1 MAEEL
6 KRVGLKFDAEGAV
19 DFQKSLKGVTQ
30 ATRENYAEL
39 KLAQSQYD
47 KNTSITDKLRDRQAY
62 LTKQTEVY
70 SDKIK
75 ILNQQIEE
83 MSQDENADQEA
94 IEKKKT
100 ELTRTQTKLNEYSNS
115 LKEVNEQLKTGSA
128 QMKEWSEKVKSVGD
142 KVSEVGEGMT
152 KAVTVPVAG
161 IATASVAAWKEVD
174 EAMDTVTT
182 KTGASG
188 AALEDMQNR
197 VKDIAT
203 TKLPVS
209 LQDAADAVGEVN
221 TRFGLTGDELQSLS
235 EQFLK
240 FASLNNTDVSPTIDN
255 VQKAMEATGTDAS
268 DASDVLD
275 IFNAVGQQTGISMD
289 ELSNLIINNAASFKS
304 LGLGINQSAALVGIF
319 EKSGVDASAALGS
332 LAKAQKNAASDGKT
346 LNDALSEFSGLMNS
360 NASRTEKLNAA
371 YDLFGKSGE
380 KIFNAIEVGSVSIDD
395 LGKSV
400 GGWVNS
406 VNDTIDKTRD
416 PIEQAKLVMNSLKVT
431 GAEIIDSA
439 GPMIIEVMS
448 NLAKA
453 AKALNDHWNSLSDG
467 QKEKVLKIA
476 MVAAAAGPLITVIG
490 KIITGVGTMMSLMS
504 GISLATAGPVILAI
518 AAVAAVAVGLYEA
531 FKHWDDIKAFVG
543 GVRDAVVGKFQ
554 EMGDAIKN
562 STIVQSAKVV
572 WENVKTNTQQKLNEI
587 KNAYISHGG
596 GVKGIFAGMFA
607 GLKATWTT
615 GYNNLNQITGGK
627 LGEVVNT
634 VRSKFNGLQSA
645 ASSLWSG
652 IKSAFKKGISNIE
665 NAFKK
670 MVLKFPKIKLPHFS
684 INGAFSL
691 DHPKVPS
698 LSVDWYAKAVNQP
711 YLFTSP
717 TIMPAGAIGAG
728 EASREIMYGKDSLMN
743 DIRSAM
749 ADSGMM
755 ERVINLL
762 EQLVDK
768 DTNAYI
774 DGKKVTAVVTNY
786 ISQKYRG

>member
-19 DFQKSLKGVTQ
+19 DFQKTLKGVTQ

-100 ELTRTQTKLNEYSNS
+100 ELTKTQAKLNEYSNS

-188 AALEDMQNR
+188 SALQDMQKR
-197 VKDIAT
+197 AKDIAT
-203 TKLPVS
+203 TIPVS
-209 LQDAADAVGEVN
+209 FQDAADAVGEVN
-221 TRFGLTGDELQSLS
+221 TRFGLTGDDLQSLS
-235 EQFLK
+235 EQFVK
-240 FASLNNTDVSPTIDN
+240 FASLNNTDVSTSIDN
-255 VQKAMEATGTDAS
+255 VQKAMAATGTDVS
-268 DASDVLD
+268 DAADVLD

-289 ELSNLIINNAASFKS
+289 ELSNLITTNASSFKS

-319 EKSGVDASAALGS
+319 EKSGVEASTALNS
-332 LAKAQKNAASDGKT
+332 LAKAQKNATADGKT
-346 LNDALSEFSGLMNS
+346 LNDALSEFSDLMNS
-360 NASRTEKLNAA
+360 NASHTEKMKAA
-371 YDLFGKSGE
+371 YDLFGKSGDKIVDSIE
-380 KIFNAIEVGSVSIDD
+380 KGTISIDD

-400 GGWVNS
+400 GGWADS
-406 VNDTIDKTRD
+406 VSNTFDETQD
-416 PIEQAKLVMNSLKVT
+416 PIDRMVPILNTLKET

-439 GPMIIEVMS
+439 GPMIIDVMKK
-448 NLAKA
+448 LADA

-467 QKEKVLKIA
+467 QKEMVLKIA
-476 MVAAAAGPLITVIG
+476 MIATAAGPLITVIG
-490 KIITGVGTMMSLMS
+490 KIITGVGTVMSLMS

-518 AAVAAVAVGLYEA
+518 AAVAAIAVGLYEA

-543 GVRDAVVGKFQ
+543 GVRDAVVGKFK
-554 EMGDAIKN
+554 EMADAIKN
-562 STIVQSAKVV
+562 STIVQSAK
-572 WENVKTNTQQKLNEI
+572 
-587 KNAYISHGG
+587 
-596 GVKGIFAGMFA
+596 
-607 GLKATWTT
+607 
-615 GYNNLNQITGGK
+615 GK
-627 LGEVVNT
+627 LGEVVKIAQ
-634 VRSKFNGLQSA
+634 SKFNSLQSA
-645 ASSLWSG
+645 ASSLWNG
-652 IKSAFKKGISNIE
+652 IKSAFGTGISNIE
-665 NAFKK
+665 NAFRK

-684 INGAFSL
+684 IDGSFSL
-691 DHPKVPS
+691 KPPKVPH
-698 LSVDWYAKAVNQP
+698 LNVEWYAKAVNQP

-728 EASREIMYGKDSLMN
+728 EASREIMYGKDSLMS

>member
-19 DFQKSLKGVTQ
+19 DFQKTLKGVTQ
-30 ATRENYAEL
+30 ATRENYSEL

-47 KNTSITDKLRDRQAY
+47 KNTSITDKLRDRQTY

-100 ELTRTQTKLNEYSNS
+100 ELTQTQAKLNEYSNS

-161 IATASVAAWKEVD
+161 VATASVAAWKEVD

-188 AALEDMQNR
+188 AALEDMKQR
-197 VKDIAT
+197 AKDIAT
-203 TKLPVS
+203 TIPVS
-209 LQDAADAVGEVN
+209 FQDAADAVGEVN
-221 TRFGLTGDELQSLS
+221 TRFGLTGDDLQSLS
-235 EQFLK
+235 EQFVK
-240 FASLNNTDVSPTIDN
+240 FASLNNTDVSTSVDN
-255 VQKAMEATGTDAS
+255 VQKAMAATGTDVS
-268 DASDVLD
+268 DAADVLD

-289 ELSNLIINNAASFKS
+289 ELSNLITTNASSFKS

-346 LNDALSEFSGLMNS
+346 LNDALSEFSGVMNS
-360 NASRTEKLNAA
+360 NASRTEKLQAA
-371 YDLFGKSGE
+371 YDLFGKSGD
-380 KIFNAIEVGSVSIDD
+380 KIFEAIESGSVSIDD

-400 GGWVNS
+400 GGWGDS
-406 VNDTIDKTRD
+406 VNDTFDKTQD
-416 PIEQAKLVMNSLKVT
+416 PIDRIVPILNTLKET

-439 GPMIIEVMS
+439 GPMIIDVMKK
-448 NLAKA
+448 LADA

-467 QKEKVLKIA
+467 QKEMVLKIA

-490 KIITGVGTMMSLMS
+490 KIITGVGTAMSLMS

-562 STIVQSAKVV
+562 STIVQSAKA
-572 WENVKTNTQQKLNEI
+572 ERNQKCIHQSRRRRE
-587 KNAYISHGG
+587 GD
-596 GVKGIFAGMFA
+596 FCR
-607 GLKATWTT
+607 
-615 GYNNLNQITGGK
+615 
-627 LGEVVNT
+627 T
-634 VRSKFNGLQSA
+634 VCR
-645 ASSLWSG
+645 
-652 IKSAFKKGISNIE
+652 IKSDME
-665 NAFKK
+665 NRVQQPESDYWWKTGRGRE
-670 MVLKFPKIKLPHFS
+670 HC
-684 INGAFSL
+684 
-691 DHPKVPS
+691 
-698 LSVDWYAKAVNQP
+698 SV
-711 YLFTSP
+711 
-717 TIMPAGAIGAG
+717 
-728 EASREIMYGKDSLMN
+728 
-743 DIRSAM
+743 
-749 ADSGMM
+749 
-755 ERVINLL
+755 
-762 EQLVDK
+762 
-768 DTNAYI
+768 
-774 DGKKVTAVVTNY
+774 
-786 ISQKYRG
+786 

>member
-6 KRVGLKFDAEGAV
+6 KRVGLKFDAEGTV

-47 KNTSITDKLRDRQAY
+47 KNTSITDKLRDRQTY

-70 SDKIK
+70 SDKSK

-142 KVSEVGEGMT
+142 KVTEVGEGMT

-188 AALEDMQNR
+188 AALQDMQQR
-197 VKDIAT
+197 AKDIAT
-203 TKLPVS
+203 TIPVS
-209 LQDAADAVGEVN
+209 FQDAADAVGEVN
-221 TRFGLTGDELQSLS
+221 TRFGLTGDDLQSLS
-235 EQFLK
+235 EQFVK
-240 FASLNNTDVSPTIDN
+240 FASLNNTDVSTSIDN
-255 VQKAMEATGTDAS
+255 VQKAMAATGTDVS
-268 DASDVLD
+268 DAADVLD

-289 ELSNLIINNAASFKS
+289 ELSNLITNNASSFKS

-346 LNDALSEFSGLMNS
+346 LNDALSEFSGVMNS
-360 NASRTEKLNAA
+360 NASRTEKLQAA
-371 YDLFGKSGE
+371 YDLFGKSGD
-380 KIFNAIEVGSVSIDD
+380 KIFEAIESGSVSIDD

-400 GGWVNS
+400 GGWGDS
-406 VNDTIDKTRD
+406 VSNTFDETLD
-416 PIEQAKLVMNSLKVT
+416 PLDQAKLVLNNLKET

-439 GPMIIEVMS
+439 GPMIIEVMK
-448 NLAKA
+448 NLASA

-467 QKEKVLKIA
+467 QKEMVLKIA
-476 MVAAAAGPLITVIG
+476 MVAAAAGPLIAVIG
-490 KIITGVGTMMSLMS
+490 NIITGVGTMMSLMS

-518 AAVAAVAVGLYEA
+518 AAVAAIAVGLYEA

-562 STIVQSAKVV
+562 STIVQSAKAV

-587 KNAYISHGG
+587 KSAYISHGG
-596 GVKGIFAGMFA
+596 GVKGIFAGLFA

-684 INGAFSL
+684 ISGAFSL

-762 EQLVDK
+762 EQLVEK

>member
-47 KNTSITDKLRDRQAY
+47 KNTSITDKLRDRQTY
-62 LTKQTEVY
+62 LTKQTEIY

-100 ELTRTQTKLNEYSNS
+100 ELTKTQAKLNEYSNS

-142 KVSEVGEGMT
+142 KVTEVGEGMT

-188 AALEDMQNR
+188 AALQDMQQR
-197 VKDIAT
+197 AKDIAT
-203 TKLPVS
+203 TIPVS
-209 LQDAADAVGEVN
+209 FQDAADAVGEVN
-221 TRFGLTGDELQSLS
+221 TRFGLTGDDLQSLS
-235 EQFLK
+235 EQFVK
-240 FASLNNTDVSPTIDN
+240 FASLNNTDVSTSIDN
-255 VQKAMEATGTDAS
+255 VQKAMAATGTDVS
-268 DASDVLD
+268 DAADVLD

-289 ELSNLIINNAASFKS
+289 ELSNLITNNAASFKS

-332 LAKAQKNAASDGKT
+332 LAKAQKNAAADGKT
-346 LNDALSEFSGLMNS
+346 LNDALSEFSDVMNS
-360 NASRTEKLNAA
+360 NASRTEKMNAA

-380 KIFNAIEVGSVSIDD
+380 KIFEAIELGSISIDD

-400 GGWVNS
+400 GGWADS
-406 VNDTIDKTRD
+406 VNDTFDKTQD
-416 PIEQAKLVMNSLKVT
+416 PIDRMVPILNTLKET

-439 GPMIIEVMS
+439 GPMIIEVMK
-448 NLAKA
+448 NLANA

-467 QKEKVLKIA
+467 QKEMVLKIA

-518 AAVAAVAVGLYEA
+518 AAVAAIAVGLYEA
-531 FKHWDDIKAFVG
+531 FKHWDDIKAFIG

-562 STIVQSAKVV
+562 STIVQSAK
-572 WENVKTNTQQKLNEI
+572 
-587 KNAYISHGG
+587 
-596 GVKGIFAGMFA
+596 
-607 GLKATWTT
+607 
-615 GYNNLNQITGGK
+615 GK
-627 LGEVVNT
+627 LGEVVKIA
-634 VRSKFNGLQSA
+634 RSKFNSLQST
-645 ASSLWSG
+645 ASSLWNG
-652 IKSAFKKGISNIE
+652 IKSAFGTGISNIE
-665 NAFKK
+665 NAFRK

-684 INGAFSL
+684 IDGSFSL
-691 DHPKVPS
+691 KPPKVPH
-698 LSVDWYAKAVNQP
+698 LNVKWYAKAVNQP

-762 EQLVDK
+762 EQLVEK

>member
-30 ATRENYAEL
+30 ATRENYEEL

-62 LTKQTEVY
+62 LTKQTEIY

-94 IEKKKT
+94 IEKKKN

-142 KVSEVGEGMT
+142 KVTEVGEGMT

-188 AALEDMQNR
+188 AALEDMQKR
-197 VKDIAT
+197 AKDIAT
-203 TKLPVS
+203 TIPAS
-209 LQDAADAVGEVN
+209 FQDAADAVGEVN

-235 EQFLK
+235 EQFVK
-240 FASLNNTDVSPTIDN
+240 FASLNNTDVSTSIDN
-255 VQKAMEATGTDAS
+255 VQKAMAATGTDVS
-268 DASDVLD
+268 DAADVLD

-289 ELSNLIINNAASFKS
+289 ELSNLITNNASAFKS

-346 LNDALSEFSGLMNS
+346 LNDALLEFSGVMNS
-360 NASRTEKLNAA
+360 NASRTEKLQAA
-371 YDLFGKSGE
+371 YDLFGKSGD
-380 KIFNAIEVGSVSIDD
+380 KIFEAIESGSVSIDD

-400 GGWVNS
+400 GGWGDS
-406 VNDTIDKTRD
+406 VSNTFDETLD
-416 PIEQAKLVMNSLKVT
+416 PLDQAKVVLNNLKET

-439 GPMIIEVMS
+439 GPMIIEVMK
-448 NLAKA
+448 NLANA

-467 QKEKVLKIA
+467 QKEMVLKIA

-562 STIVQSAKVV
+562 STIVQSAK
-572 WENVKTNTQQKLNEI
+572 
-587 KNAYISHGG
+587 
-596 GVKGIFAGMFA
+596 
-607 GLKATWTT
+607 
-615 GYNNLNQITGGK
+615 GK
-627 LGEVVNT
+627 LGDVVKIAQ
-634 VRSKFNGLQSA
+634 SKFNSLQSA
-645 ASSLWSG
+645 ASSLWNG
-652 IKSAFKKGISNIE
+652 IKSAFGTGISNIE
-665 NAFKK
+665 NAFRK

-684 INGAFSL
+684 IDGSFSL
-691 DHPKVPS
+691 KPPKVPH
-698 LSVDWYAKAVNQP
+698 LNVKWYAKAVNQP
-711 YLFTSP
+711 YLFTAP

-762 EQLVDK
+762 EQLVEK

-786 ISQKYRG
+786 INQKYRG